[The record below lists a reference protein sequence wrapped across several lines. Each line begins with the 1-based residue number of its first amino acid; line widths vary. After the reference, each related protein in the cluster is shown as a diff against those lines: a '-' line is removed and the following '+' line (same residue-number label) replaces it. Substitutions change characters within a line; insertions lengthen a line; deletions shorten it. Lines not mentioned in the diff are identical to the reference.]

1 MHISDAANRA
11 GFACALQSKR
21 IQWMYLRIRKRQLKE
36 TEMPGPVTYSRN
48 GAISRIVMDDGKANV
63 MSLAM
68 LNALHA
74 AFDEAERDKG
84 VTVLSARGK
93 HFSGGFDLNVFAK
106 GSADEQYQMVKAGA
120 ELALRILSFPFP
132 VVVACHG
139 NAYPMGAFLIM
150 SSDHRIAAEGDY
162 RIGMNEVAIGITP
175 PRWAIEV
182 ARQRLLPAYLSRT
195 VVTGEMFGPAEAVM
209 AGFFDRLVPAAEL
222 ERTAMEAALAIGKIN
237 LPNHALAKQRLRGEA
252 IAKIRRVIDEDITP
266 KYGEDRV
273 SNRAASG

>member
-1 MHISDAANRA
+1 
-11 GFACALQSKR
+11 
-21 IQWMYLRIRKRQLKE
+21 
-36 TEMPGPVTYSRN
+36 MPGPVTYSRS
-48 GAISRIVMDDGKANV
+48 GSVSHIVMNDGKANV
-63 MSLAM
+63 MSVAM

-74 AFDEAERDKG
+74 AFDEAERDET
-84 VTVLSARGK
+84 VVVLSARGK

-106 GSADEQYQMVKAGA
+106 GGAEEQYLMVKAGA
-120 ELALRILSFPFP
+120 ELALRVLSFPFP
-132 VVVACHG
+132 VIAACQG

-182 ARQRLLPAYLSRT
+182 ARQRLTPAYLSRT
-195 VVTGEMFGPAEAVM
+195 VVTGEMFGPAEAVT

-222 ERTAMEAALAIGKIN
+222 ERAAQEAAAAISKIN
-237 LPNHALAKQRLRGEA
+237 LANHAVAKQRLRAEA
-252 IAKIRRVIDEDITP
+252 IAKVRGAIDEDITP

-273 SNRAASG
+273 ANRVATG

>member
-1 MHISDAANRA
+1 
-11 GFACALQSKR
+11 
-21 IQWMYLRIRKRQLKE
+21 
-36 TEMPGPVTYSRN
+36 MPGPVTYSRD

-74 AFDEAERDKG
+74 AFDQAERDKG
-84 VTVLSARGK
+84 VTVLSSRGK

-132 VVVACHG
+132 VVAACHG

-182 ARQRLLPAYLSRT
+182 ARQRLTPAYLSRT
-195 VVTGEMFGPAEAVM
+195 VVTGEMFGPGGGGDGGLLRPPG
-209 AGFFDRLVPAAEL
+209 AGGRPRAHRAGGGAGHQQDQSRQPCRRQATPARRDDRKNPPRDRRGHHAA
-222 ERTAMEAALAIGKIN
+222 
-237 LPNHALAKQRLRGEA
+237 
-252 IAKIRRVIDEDITP
+252 IRRGSRGQPCCKRLT
-266 KYGEDRV
+266 
-273 SNRAASG
+273 

>member
-1 MHISDAANRA
+1 
-11 GFACALQSKR
+11 
-21 IQWMYLRIRKRQLKE
+21 
-36 TEMPGPVTYSRN
+36 MPGPVTYSRN

-74 AFDEAERDKG
+74 AFAEAERDKG

-106 GSADEQYQMVKAGA
+106 GSADEQYRMVKAGA
-120 ELALRILSFPFP
+120 ELALRILSFPYP
-132 VVVACHG
+132 VVAACHG
-139 NAYPMGAFLIM
+139 NAFPMGAFLIM
-150 SSDHRIAAEGDY
+150 SSDYRLAADGDY

-195 VVTGEMFGPAEAVM
+195 VVTGEMFGPAEAVA

-222 ERTAMEAALAIGKIN
+222 ERATEEAALAISKIS
-237 LPNHALAKQRLRGEA
+237 LANHAVAKQRLRGET

-266 KYGEDRV
+266 QYGEDRV
-273 SNRAASG
+273 TGRAAS